1 MFFEKDKCTGCGACA
16 YVCPVNCITMVLDES
31 GFLFPSMNGEL
42 CIGCDLCKQT
52 CPVINEVKVCNRI
65 YPIAYAARH
74 KNKEILSKSTSGGM
88 FTAFSEKA
96 DGIIFGAELDDED
109 VLYIKDVKDS
119 TQFHK
124 MRGSKYVQSITGD
137 SYIKVKQYLQQN
149 KRVLYF
155 ALPCQIAGLRNYL
168 NMDYDNLLCID
179 LVCHGCPSTL
189 FYRKYVEF
197 LQSRYGKIEKI
208 SHTDDCWNT
217 LIEHN
222 LTLTTKKSIIHKDFS
237 EDFYLWSFLQGYSYR
252 PYCYECKFAKMPRNS
267 DITIGD
273 FFGYGVLNRKKID
286 TKYGISQVVL
296 NTDKG
301 KKFFESLNNIE
312 KQLCRLD
319 LCMFG
324 NHNLWKASTNNRDR
338 SKNLY
343 QDMRLSYEELENKY
357 MINQNTKIKEIRK
370 YIRKKAPKFATLL
383 ILLKY
388 YLDGTYRDIKR
399 EMHNLDVFFEE

>member
-1 MFFEKDKCTGCGACA
+1 M
-16 YVCPVNCITMVLDES
+16 
-31 GFLFPSMNGEL
+31 
-42 CIGCDLCKQT
+42 
-52 CPVINEVKVCNRI
+52 
-65 YPIAYAARH
+65 
-74 KNKEILSKSTSGGM
+74 
-88 FTAFSEKA
+88 
-96 DGIIFGAELDDED
+96 
-109 VLYIKDVKDS
+109 
-119 TQFHK
+119 
-124 MRGSKYVQSITGD
+124 
-137 SYIKVKQYLQQN
+137 
-149 KRVLYF
+149 
-155 ALPCQIAGLRNYL
+155 
-168 NMDYDNLLCID
+168 
-179 LVCHGCPSTL
+179 
-189 FYRKYVEF
+189 
-197 LQSRYGKIEKI
+197 QSRYGKIEKI